1 MSGNNKGGRPPR
13 YKTAEEMQLKI
24 DEYFKKCGGEVLM
37 NDENKPVLDKNGQ
50 PVITGQ
56 KPPTVTGLALALG
69 FTSRQALLNY
79 EAKPRFIDTIT
90 RAKSRCEEYA
100 ETRLYDRD
108 GARGAIFSLTNNF
121 KGWSNAPESDSD
133 SETLKKAK
141 EILEGISSAI

>member
-1 MSGNNKGGRPPR
+1 MSTNKGGRPPKF
-13 YKTAEEMQLKI
+13 KTPEEMQLKI
-24 DEYFKKCGGEVLM
+24 DEYFEKCNGTILK
-37 NDENKPVLDKNGQ
+37 DSENKVILDKNGN
-50 PVITGQ
+50 PVIVDR

-79 EAKPRFIDTIT
+79 QAKSKFVDTIA
-90 RAKSRCEEYA
+90 RAKSKCEEYA

-121 KGWSNAPESDSD
+121 KGWSNTPQPEGD